1 LDFFGPERL
10 VLGTN
15 YPYGPEEGCVLIK
28 NSLAAIDGLNL
39 SKNDKEKVLG
49 GNAAEI
55 LGLGAA

>member
-1 LDFFGPERL
+1 M
-10 VLGTN
+10 
-15 YPYGPEEGCVLIK
+15 LIK

>member
-1 LDFFGPERL
+1 
-10 VLGTN
+10 
-15 YPYGPEEGCVLIK
+15 VLIK

-39 SKNDKEKVLG
+39 SKKDKEKVLG

>member
-1 LDFFGPERL
+1 M
-10 VLGTN
+10 LGTN

-39 SKNDKEKVLG
+39 SENDKEKVLG